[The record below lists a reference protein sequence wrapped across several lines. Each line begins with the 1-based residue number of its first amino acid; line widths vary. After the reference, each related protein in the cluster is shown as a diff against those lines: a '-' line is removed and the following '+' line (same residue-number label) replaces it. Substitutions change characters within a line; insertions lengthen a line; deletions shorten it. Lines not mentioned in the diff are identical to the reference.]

1 MSGYQRSPS
10 SGGAVAGPV
19 AVALAVLAVLA
30 VLTAG
35 VTAGVVGATG
45 SAGGADP
52 PASPTPSGPA
62 SEDPGEPEE
71 TDEPATFFPD
81 GQVIVGDRRD
91 NADVEVPS
99 VDEGWEVQ
107 APRDIR
113 GFQAETPDGESV
125 TVGVTGPALWKPT
138 TCEDE
143 YGYDVESPRAF
154 AGFTAPGV
162 DDGEADAVRRA
173 NEQTTEQWLR
183 VFRLAGDDLTDPT
196 YESATISDGTPARRA
211 RILTVPTSGRE
222 KGSCDATA
230 VEISLLSFDSGDYVS
245 TVVVSRRVAD
255 DGSDLEGGLPA
266 DVADQVLASPRLQ
279 ETP

>member
-1 MSGYQRSPS
+1 MSGNQRSS
-10 SGGAVAGPV
+10 AATGGVAGPV
-19 AVALAVLAVLA
+19 AAALAVLAVLA
-30 VLTAG
+30 VLAAG
-35 VTAGVVGATG
+35 TTAGVVAATG
-45 SAGGADP
+45 PTGVDDP
-52 PASPTPSGPA
+52 QAPSSSGTSTAP
-62 SEDPGEPEE
+62 DEPEE

-91 NADVEVPS
+91 NADIEVPS
-99 VDEGWEVQ
+99 TDEGWEVQ

-113 GFQAETPDGESV
+113 GFQSETPDGETVS
-125 TVGVTGPALWKPT
+125 VGVTGPALWNPL

-143 YGYDVESPRAF
+143 YGYEVDSPRAF

-173 NEQTTEQWLR
+173 NEQTTEQWVR
-183 VFRLAGDDLTDPT
+183 VFRLAGDELADPT
-196 YESATISDGTPARRA
+196 YESTTISDGTSARRA
-211 RILTVPTSGRE
+211 RILTVPTGDRR

-230 VEISLLSFDSGDYVS
+230 VEVSLLSFDSGDYVS
-245 TVVVSRRVAD
+245 TVVVSRLVAD
-255 DGSDLEGGLPA
+255 DGSDLGRGLPA

>member
-1 MSGYQRSPS
+1 MSGNQRSS
-10 SGGAVAGPV
+10 AATGGVAGPV
-19 AVALAVLAVLA
+19 AAALAVLAVLA
-30 VLTAG
+30 V
-35 VTAGVVGATG
+35 VTAGVVAGVEGLGG
-45 SAGGADP
+45 SPGADP
-52 PASPTPSGPA
+52 GPPSPAPTEATSGA
-62 SEDPGEPEE
+62 TEEE

-91 NADVEVPS
+91 NADIEVPS

-107 APRDIR
+107 APRDVR
-113 GFQAETPDGESV
+113 GFQSETPDGETVS
-125 TVGVTGPALWKPT
+125 VGVTGPALWKPL

-143 YGYDVESPRAF
+143 YGYEVDSPRAF
-154 AGFTAPGV
+154 AGFTAPGE

-183 VFRLAGDDLTDPT
+183 VFRLAGDDLADPSYDST
-196 YESATISDGTPARRA
+196 TISDGTPARRA
-211 RILTVPTSGRE
+211 RILTVPTGDRG

-230 VEISLLSFDSGDYVS
+230 IEISLLSFDSGDYVS
-245 TVVVSRRVAD
+245 TVVLSRLVAD
-255 DGSDLEGGLPA
+255 DGSDLDSGLPA